1 MSYGK
6 ILAQNMRR
14 IRLAKGFSQD
24 ELGEQCGLSRNYIG
38 NLERQEH
45 SPSLDAMAAIA
56 SALDVS
62 LIELLTKIGPK

>member
-14 IRLAKGFSQD
+14 IRREKGFSQD

-38 NLERQEH
+38 NLERQEY

-56 SALDVS
+56 DALGVS
-62 LIELLTKIGPK
+62 LIELLTKTDPN